1 MTADLQLDVRPAKL
15 DDCKAMCSVL
25 NEIIVIGGTT
35 AFETEL
41 TSKELNDIFI
51 SGNNCISCFVAERN
65 GLILG
70 FQSLSYHSKL
80 DIGWADIAT
89 FARAEPKVRGVG
101 TALFKR
107 TIKFSTDNKID
118 FINATI
124 RSDNRSG
131 LSYYSKMGF
140 SNYSVAE
147 GVPLQSG
154 EPVDRISKRYCVN
167 AE

>member
-1 MTADLQLDVRPAKL
+1 MSAVLQLEIRPAKL
-15 DDCKAMCSVL
+15 DDCKAMCSLL

-41 TSKELNDIFI
+41 TSNEVDDKFI
-51 SGNNCISCFVAERN
+51 SGNNCISCLVAEQN

-70 FQSLSYHSKL
+70 FQSLSCHPKL

-89 FARAEPKVRGVG
+89 FARSEPKLRGVG

-107 TIKFSTDNKID
+107 TIQFSVDNKID

-131 LSYYSKMGF
+131 LSYYAKMGF

-147 GVPLQSG
+147 GVPLHSG
-154 EPVDRISKRYCVN
+154 KRVDRISKRYCVT